1 MLEDKIVEEG
11 KNQTIEDE
19 ETQAIEDEETQAIEY
34 VSKRVLEIGMD
45 EVVPIILAAM
55 YPLVYI
61 FGQLGRIIVEPYTVL
76 LGNRESSFEKYVS
89 IFEKRKNI
97 RRLMDEIDGLSEA
110 KRENERKRKK
120 EARKNSEGS
129 KTSNLWQSLKEFIP

>member
-1 MLEDKIVEEG
+1 MVEDKIVEEG
-11 KNQTIEDE
+11 KN
-19 ETQAIEDEETQAIEY
+19 QAIEDEETQAIEY
-34 VSKRVLEIGMD
+34 VSKRVLDIGMD
-45 EVVPIILAAM
+45 EVVPIILAGM

-76 LGNRESSFEKYVS
+76 LGTHESSFEKYVS

-97 RRLMDEIDGLSEA
+97 RRLMDEIDELSEA

-120 EARKNSEGS
+120 EASKNSEGS
-129 KTSNLWQSLKEFIP
+129 KTSNLWQRLKEFIP

>member
-1 MLEDKIVEEG
+1 MLEDEVVEEG
-11 KNQTIEDE
+11 EN
-19 ETQAIEDEETQAIEY
+19 QAIEDEETQAIEY
-34 VSKRVLEIGMD
+34 VSKKVLEIGMD
-45 EVVPIILAAM
+45 EIVPIILAAM

-61 FGQLGRIIVEPYTVL
+61 FGQLGRVIVEPYTVL
-76 LGNRESSFEKYVS
+76 LGNHESSFEKYVS

-120 EARKNSEGS
+120 EASKNREGS
-129 KTSNLWQSLKEFIP
+129 KTSNLWQRLKEFIP